1 MNPTFR
7 KAYKGAGDI
16 KNSISQFQKQTSNN
30 TPEGVIV
37 DWPHKNMVMGGSGS
51 LGIIGGAASGGIK
64 AGISLWKTFTNA
76 VKQYIKKPVK
86 TTAFNPHQIKKMNL
100 KYPKPTELLPQGRGY
115 STSQINYNPGPVHA
129 SRSLDLGLNKTI
141 PTKTIYNKVLKHAT
155 TEGRT
160 LSKIK

>member
-1 MNPTFR
+1 MGKN
-7 KAYKGAGDI
+7 YQEI
-16 KNSISQFQKQTSNN
+16 VNSIKQFQKQTSNN
-30 TPEGVIV
+30 TPEGVLV
-37 DWPHKNMVMGGSGS
+37 DMPKYNMIGSSGS

-64 AGISLWKTFTNA
+64 AGISLLKTFTNA
-76 VKQYIKKPVK
+76 VKQYFKKPS
-86 TTAFNPHQIKKMNL
+86 TAFNPHQIKQMNL

-155 TEGRT
+155 TEGRI

>member
-1 MNPTFR
+1 MGKNYHEIVNT
-7 KAYKGAGDI
+7 I
-16 KNSISQFQKQTSNN
+16 KQFQKQTSNN
-30 TPEGVIV
+30 TPEGVLV
-37 DWPHKNMVMGGSGS
+37 DMPKYNIIGSSGS

-155 TEGRT
+155 TEGRI
-160 LSKIK
+160 LNKIK